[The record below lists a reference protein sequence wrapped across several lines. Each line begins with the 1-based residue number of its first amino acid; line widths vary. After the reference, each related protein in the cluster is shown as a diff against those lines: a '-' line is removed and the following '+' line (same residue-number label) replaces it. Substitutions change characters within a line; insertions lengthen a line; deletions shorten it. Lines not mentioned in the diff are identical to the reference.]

1 MLGWKTD
8 QEKKIKA
15 IKMKQS
21 NKINQEMS
29 KIIPYVDNFKKEK
42 IAMVG
47 HSEHSEKASMKR
59 DF

>member
-1 MLGWKTD
+1 
-8 QEKKIKA
+8 
-15 IKMKQS
+15 
-21 NKINQEMS
+21 MS